1 MQKVVTIWKPTK
13 ANGGNAQNIRLDQVG
28 VECAAS
34 ICARYYKG
42 INAHGANAVIVGR
55 ENDIAE
61 FLKIKEANSKGYAE
75 AYVGDGVNLGAS
87 GSHTRRGRVNKGG

>member
-13 ANGGNAQNIRLDQVG
+13 ANGGNAQNIRLDRVG

-55 ENDIAE
+55 ESDIVE
-61 FLKIKEANSKGYAE
+61 FLKTKRKYEKG
-75 AYVGDGVNLGAS
+75 VCRSL
-87 GSHTRRGRVNKGG
+87 